1 MTMKVFRYVV
11 WLWMPLLVSC
21 EQWLEESP
29 RANRDL
35 EELAATEEGIDILAM
50 GAYSSLQPLYNFSN
64 NPGVVGT
71 DECMTL
77 AINQTRAKPL
87 DQYIFTP
94 SNEIFQNAW
103 DKSYAAIQC
112 ANIVIER
119 AQRAEMEDSNRLK
132 TIAEMRFLRA
142 FVYFRLVQWFGEL
155 PLITQETPGYDETV
169 TRITRAS
176 IREVYELIASDLE
189 FAASEHILSPTTT
202 DGRVSQSAAKALLAK
217 VYLTMGTAK
226 ERTLRTG
233 VVPGYGDLPLESREY
248 YRKSYRLTDELIRS
262 GLFTLAPSY
271 GDLFLADKKNANRE
285 SIWEIQFSNNGELG
299 SSWSKYFGL
308 IGSGGQLYTFN
319 AMIGRHIYQPV
330 PGLVGYYKRGDRRYA
345 WNIKDYQVNIANNEV
360 TGAVTKGTHRLDAL
374 TSWAPEVLND
384 YLATNLNLTNQIGCS
399 KYRWGDGSDPEAFYL
414 DNYMNERYAWDNCP
428 NNVIVLR
435 YADVILMF
443 AEADLLLNGGTPS
456 LRAVELVNQLL
467 YRARDGKTE
476 EEMLAFPTNN
486 QGEYVSGTV
495 SETERPYYLYDYTQQ
510 TLTYD
515 ELKKERARELCFEFH
530 RWNDLVRWG
539 DLESAVNN
547 RLHAEDAEITRSVV
561 DPRKHYLFPIPQN
574 EIDVSHIEQNPYYSA
589 STGDI

>member
-1 MTMKVFRYVV
+1 MKVFRYAI
-11 WLWMPLLVSC
+11 WLLLPFFVSC
-21 EQWLEESP
+21 EKWLEENP

-35 EELAATEEGIDILAM
+35 DDLAKTEEGIDILAM
-50 GAYSSLQPLYNFSN
+50 GAYSALQPLYNFSN

-94 SNEIFQNAW
+94 SNDIFQNAW
-103 DKSYAAIQC
+103 DKHYAAIQH

-119 AQRAEMEDSNRLK
+119 AQQAEMSDSIRLK

-142 FVYFRLVQWFGEL
+142 FLYFRMVQWFGEL
-155 PLITQETPGYDETV
+155 PLVTQETPGYDETV
-169 TRITRAS
+169 TRIVRAP
-176 IREVYELIASDLE
+176 IKDVYELIASDLE
-189 FAASEHILSPTTT
+189 FAASGQILRETTS
-202 DGRVSQSAAKALLAK
+202 DGRVTRSAAKALLAK

-226 ERTLRTG
+226 ERTLRLG
-233 VVPGYGDLPLESREY
+233 VVPGYRNLPLEPREY
-248 YRKSYRLTDELIRS
+248 YRKCYLLTEDLIES
-262 GLFTLAPSY
+262 GLFSLASSY
-271 GDLFLADKKNANRE
+271 GDLFLPEKKNSNRE
-285 SIWEIQFSNNGELG
+285 SIWEIQFSNSGELG

-330 PGLVGYYKRGDRRYA
+330 PGFIGYYKRGDRRYA
-345 WNIKDYQVNIANNEV
+345 WNIKDYRVNIADNEA
-360 TGAVTKGTHRLDAL
+360 TGSVTKGTLRMSAL
-374 TSWAPEVLND
+374 TSWAPEVLNE
-384 YLATNLNLTNQIGCS
+384 YLGTNLNLTNQIGCS
-399 KYRWGDGSDPEAFYL
+399 KYRWGSGSDPEAFYL

-443 AEADLLLNGGTPS
+443 AESDLLLNGGTPS
-456 LRAVELVNQLL
+456 LRAVGLVNELL

-476 EEMLAFPTNN
+476 EEMLSYPTNN
-486 QGEYVSGTV
+486 QGEYVSGTI
-495 SETERPYYLYDYTQQ
+495 SDSERPYYLYDYTPS

-539 DLESAVNN
+539 DLEAAVNN
-547 RLHAEDAEITRSVV
+547 RLHAEDAEITKSVV
-561 DPRKHYLFPIPQN
+561 DPKKHYLFPIPQD
-574 EIDVSHIEQNPYYSA
+574 EIDVSHIEQNPYYGA
-589 STGDI
+589 STEDI

>member
-1 MTMKVFRYVV
+1 MKVFRYVI
-11 WLWMPLLVSC
+11 WLLLPFFVSC
-21 EQWLEESP
+21 EKWLEENP
-29 RANRDL
+29 RANQDL
-35 EELAATEEGIDILAM
+35 DDLAKTEEGIDILAV
-50 GAYSSLQPLYNFSN
+50 GAYSALQPLYNFSN

-94 SNEIFQNAW
+94 SNDIFQNAW
-103 DKSYAAIQC
+103 DKHYAAIQH

-119 AQRAEMEDSNRLK
+119 AQQAEMSDSIRLK

-142 FVYFRLVQWFGEL
+142 FLYFRMVQWFGEL

-169 TRITRAS
+169 TRISRAP
-176 IREVYELIASDLE
+176 IKDVYELIASDLE
-189 FAASEHILSPTTT
+189 FAASGQILRETTS
-202 DGRVSQSAAKALLAK
+202 DGRVTRSAAKALLAK

-226 ERTLRTG
+226 ERTLRLG
-233 VVPGYGDLPLESREY
+233 VVPGYRDLPLEPREY
-248 YRKSYRLTDELIRS
+248 YRKCYLLTEDLIES
-262 GLFTLAPSY
+262 GLFSLAPSY
-271 GDLFLADKKNANRE
+271 GDLFLPEKKNSNRE
-285 SIWEIQFSNNGELG
+285 SIWEIQFSNSGELG

-345 WNIKDYQVNIANNEV
+345 WNIKDYQVNIADNEA
-360 TGAVTKGTHRLDAL
+360 TGSVTKSTLRMNAL
-374 TSWAPEVLND
+374 TSWAPEVLNE
-384 YLATNLNLTNQIGCS
+384 YLGTNLNLTNQIGCS
-399 KYRWGDGSDPEAFYL
+399 KYRWGNGNDPEAFYL

-456 LRAVELVNQLL
+456 LRAVELVNELL

-476 EEMLAFPTNN
+476 EEMLSYPTNN
-486 QGEYVSGTV
+486 QGEYVSGTI
-495 SETERPYYLYDYTQQ
+495 SDSERPYYLYDYTPS

-547 RLHAEDAEITRSVV
+547 RLHAEDAEITKSVV
-561 DPRKHYLFPIPQN
+561 DPKKHYLFPIPQN
-574 EIDVSHIEQNPYYSA
+574 EIDVSHIEQNPHYGA
-589 STGDI
+589 STENI